1 MPSVIQRMFD
11 NRSKEEKQRDY
22 DSFSLR
28 VFPYGDAQKDKI
40 GELLETLFPKE
51 KRKYLLL
58 HYILI
63 KDPLTLNDKD
73 DYDAIEKKANKRKV
87 VKITPEFKAV
97 IKALVTADLA
107 IDENLNYPTPEEL
120 LEESKK
126 YLAVKK

>member
-11 NRSKEEKQRDY
+11 NRSKDEKERDY
-22 DSFSLR
+22 DAFSQR
-28 VFPYGDAQKDKI
+28 VFPFGDEQKNKVGD
-40 GELLETLFPKE
+40 LLETLFPKE

-63 KDPLTLNDKD
+63 KDPLTLNEKD
-73 DYDAIEKKANKRKV
+73 DYELIEKKANKRKV
-87 VKITPEFKAV
+87 VKITPEFKAA
-97 IKALVTADLA
+97 IKALVLADLA

-126 YLAVKK
+126 YL

>member
-11 NRSKEEKQRDY
+11 NRSKDEKERDY
-22 DSFSLR
+22 DAFSQR
-28 VFPYGDAQKDKI
+28 VFPFGDEQKNKVGD
-40 GELLETLFPKE
+40 LLETLFPKE

-63 KDPLTLNDKD
+63 KDPLTLNEKD
-73 DYDAIEKKANKRKV
+73 DYELIEKKANKRKV
-87 VKITPEFKAV
+87 VKITPEFKAI
-97 IKALVTADLA
+97 IKALVLADLA

-126 YLAVKK
+126 YL

>member
-11 NRSKEEKQRDY
+11 NRSKDEKERDY
-22 DSFSLR
+22 DAFSQR
-28 VFPYGDAQKDKI
+28 VFPFGDDQKNKI

-63 KDPLTLNDKD
+63 KDPLTLNEND
-73 DYDAIEKKANKRKV
+73 DYELVEKKANKRKV

-97 IKALVTADLA
+97 IKALVLADLA
-107 IDENLNYPTPEEL
+107 IDETLNYPTPEEL

-126 YLAVKK
+126 YL

>member
-11 NRSKEEKQRDY
+11 NRSKDEKERDY
-22 DSFSLR
+22 DAFSQR
-28 VFPYGDAQKDKI
+28 VFPFGDEQKNKVGD
-40 GELLETLFPKE
+40 LLETLFPKE

-63 KDPLTLNDKD
+63 KDPLTLNEKD
-73 DYDAIEKKANKRKV
+73 DYELIEKKANKRKV
-87 VKITPEFKAV
+87 VKITPEFKAT
-97 IKALVTADLA
+97 IKALVLADLA

-126 YLAVKK
+126 YL

>member
-11 NRSKEEKQRDY
+11 NRSKDEKERDY
-22 DSFSLR
+22 DTFSQR
-28 VFPYGDAQKDKI
+28 VFPFGDEQKNKVGD
-40 GELLETLFPKE
+40 LLETLFPKE

-63 KDPLTLNDKD
+63 KDPLTLNEKD
-73 DYDAIEKKANKRKV
+73 DYELIEKKANKRKV
-87 VKITPEFKAV
+87 VKITPEFKAA
-97 IKALVTADLA
+97 IKALVLADLA

-126 YLAVKK
+126 YL